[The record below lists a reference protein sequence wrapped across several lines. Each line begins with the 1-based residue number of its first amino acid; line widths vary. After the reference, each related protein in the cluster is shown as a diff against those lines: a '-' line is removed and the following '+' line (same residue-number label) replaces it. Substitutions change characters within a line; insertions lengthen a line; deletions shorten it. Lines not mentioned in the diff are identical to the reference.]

1 MAARKKDSPPC
12 HEMLCLG
19 IWVNTL
25 DMTLSVPAFRV
36 SELQQELHA
45 WSVKPSFT
53 KRELQRLL
61 GKLSY
66 VSACVRPG
74 RTFMSRLLNALRS
87 CSSSPRRTI
96 YPISDELRGC
106 FFLSHYNGISVIP
119 CDLII
124 SNPEQFTTD
133 ACLTGC
139 GAVCFGECFHR
150 EFPDFILNQGR
161 HINEL
166 AIFKTG
172 IGESG
177 NRGIGES
184 GNRGIGESGNRRIG
198 ESGNRG
204 IGESGNLF
212 RLSLLVPGFCDKNGS
227 KRPFPYHILFAEII
241 PFKLWKA
248 FKATDSFFFKVNA
261 MGTLKLS

>member
-1 MAARKKDSPPC
+1 MICQRTTESILNSEGISVDVYIDDFYGAECTASSEQGFERLNSLFDELGIIAVPEKDSPPC

-96 YPISDELRGC
+96 YPISDELRADIDWWM

-124 SNPEQFTTD
+124 SNPEQFT
-133 ACLTGC
+133 G
-139 GAVCFGECFHR
+139 FR
-150 EFPDFILNQGR
+150 ISFPT
-161 HINEL
+161 
-166 AIFKTG
+166 K
-172 IGESG
+172 
-177 NRGIGES
+177 
-184 GNRGIGESGNRRIG
+184 
-198 ESGNRG
+198 
-204 IGESGNLF
+204 
-212 RLSLLVPGFCDKNGS
+212 V
-227 KRPFPYHILFAEII
+227 
-241 PFKLWKA
+241 
-248 FKATDSFFFKVNA
+248 ATSTN
-261 MGTLKLS
+261 